1 MDVKLLLINLLLIV
15 LSLLG
20 GSLFF
25 FVPYL
30 KVVKVKVLKFFAYDN
45 KHLIYL
51 SIIMA
56 VGFFTRVAFLDLLPG
71 GLNQDEA
78 SAAYDAYAIMTTGMD
93 RNGQVM
99 PMHLIAW
106 GSGQN
111 ALYSYLMIPFIAIF
125 GVNEIAIRLPMA
137 LVGCLSIVLLYD
149 LIRRKYDKNAAL
161 FAALFL
167 IIAPWHLMKSRWSL
181 ESNLFPDLVFIGF
194 YLFILGLEPG
204 KQWKTYL
211 ASALLG
217 LSAYSY
223 GTSYFFLF
231 FFVIGFLVYVFLK
244 KKLKWFEA
252 LINLGIIGV
261 ISLPIILFLFINI
274 YEKESLQFLWMTIPR
289 LTQNRFESVTNL
301 FSSQFFDTSWTNFT
315 SGISILVT
323 QNDGLPWN
331 SIQAIGTIY
340 FLSLPFVIIGLFNKE
355 PSLKEIVEILRIWL
369 GVSLLMMLIVAPNIN
384 RINIVFFPLI
394 IFSFIG
400 LKDVVMALPRLK
412 NIALGSYA
420 LYFASFIT
428 VYVSSWNDSIK
439 YYFYDSLGEAIRYA
453 QTIENV
459 DTYYVTPN
467 INMPYIYVLLYGEY
481 DVNTFIDTVSYV
493 NPGGAFQHVSAF
505 DHYEFR
511 LPTILSA
518 GNVYIVDKGNT
529 IYRNYNMSAYTVKE
543 FSQYTVIS
551 TI

>member
-111 ALYSYLMIPFIAIF
+111 ALYSYMMIPFIAIF

-400 LKDVVMALPRLK
+400 LKDVVKALPRLK